1 MCEVLPPLSIVSCV
15 CVRVWIYARSKIW
28 HTTTSSDRSASE
40 PKLMMPSPAEE
51 NPLFQHWTVST
62 QRVSKRAEPSGASW
76 LMILSINKGFWTV
89 VWPSHRRRRVRAD
102 FGSGRLAG
110 GAGTDL
116 ITNLFRLF
124 EGGERVK
131 WCCSS
136 PGRAFGQIG
145 TGTVP
150 EVNSDGGGTIKDG
163 NQCFRSAS
171 TGSDCWSFNG
181 LNNSYSRS

>member
-28 HTTTSSDRSASE
+28 HTTTSSDRPASE
-40 PKLMMPSPAEE
+40 PKLMMPSPAEQ

-124 EGGERVK
+124 WGWWKSQVVLFLS
-131 WCCSS
+131 W
-136 PGRAFGQIG
+136 
-145 TGTVP
+145 TGFWTDW
-150 EVNSDGGGTIKDG
+150 NRDG
-163 NQCFRSAS
+163 S
-171 TGSDCWSFNG
+171 GSQQRWWRDDKSWQSG
-181 LNNSYSRS
+181 SVLSIR